1 MIVNPKK
8 LLWPTD
14 FSELSLKGGRYARGL
29 REHFNAE
36 LHIIHVTVPVMTP
49 DYAAMLPASLPA
61 STTDA
66 ETIDACRKSVLE
78 IVTRHFDGQAGIVT
92 DVFPGTPW
100 SAICDYAQRELI
112 ELIVVATHGRTG
124 LKHALIGSTAERIV
138 RHAPCPVLT
147 VKIAETDFVSE

>member
-1 MIVNPKK
+1 MIVNPRK

-36 LHIIHVTVPVMTP
+36 LHIIHVTVPAMTP

-66 ETIDACRKSVLE
+66 EMIDACRKSLREV
-78 IVTRHFDGQAGIVT
+78 IARHFDDDARIVS
-92 DVFPGTPW
+92 DVLPGNPW
-100 SAICDYAQRELI
+100 SAICDYAQREQI

-124 LKHALIGSTAERIV
+124 LKHAIIGSTAERIV

-147 VKIAETDFVSE
+147 VKIEETDFLSE